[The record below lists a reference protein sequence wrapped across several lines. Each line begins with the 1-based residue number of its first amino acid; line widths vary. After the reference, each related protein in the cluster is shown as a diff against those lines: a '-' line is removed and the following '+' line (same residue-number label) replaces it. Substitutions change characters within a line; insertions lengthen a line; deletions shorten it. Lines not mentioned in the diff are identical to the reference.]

1 MFAQIT
7 TTVQDTNMAALKE
20 LRRLRDE
27 ERTLVNIA
35 SKVSDQLNRLKVE
48 ELALVSM
55 IRQYSTRSDEEK
67 TTQENQSHQITL
79 KTETVGV
86 EGEDNK
92 PTELPTLD
100 LSVQSTTGHVHQ
112 FDEEEEEDEDD
123 IEAILKL

>member
-1 MFAQIT
+1 
-7 TTVQDTNMAALKE
+7 MAALKE

-55 IRQYSTRSDEEK
+55 IRQNSTLSDEEK
-67 TTQENQSHQITL
+67 TTQENQHQITL
-79 KTETVGV
+79 KTETVSV

-100 LSVQSTTGHVHQ
+100 LSVQSTAGHVHQ